1 MKYALLF
8 GFQKVKLFVS
18 FFFFFFPLLHWLH
31 FLGHVLDLVG
41 SRHGLKMAL
50 GMLPT
55 LWVFSTGSKENTC
68 FRGRCGWDK
77 WQVCDLVCS
86 SVERE
91 RVYLQT
97 GLIPLWGLHDSL
109 DFLPQ
114 RHLPGLFTVVCLLAF
129 LPTRLRMPCSQWS
142 RPSISVSPTPG
153 TEPGPQDCS
162 VHPRETSTEGV
173 VPENTCMLIY

>member
-1 MKYALLF
+1 MLCCLVSRRSSFLF
-8 GFQKVKLFVS
+8 LS
-18 FFFFFFPLLHWLH
+18 FFFFFPLLHWLH